1 MTFLKFHLNACP
13 ICLICLDC
21 QNIYGQ
27 ECICQAKEIVWK
39 RKKVEHDYVIDFC
52 HKPLSQQGATNQKVV
67 LDLGFADWVFANISS
82 QIELLSIPNNVNICQ
97 KCMKRYHG
105 KKNDTINKHF
115 TPSDLISVKENCI
128 AVKDDC
134 IIVRE
139 DCIIVKEN
147 CIDSTG
153 LESTMLP
160 SISVLIP
167 SPPNNVQPMKIKAV
181 LHK

>member
-52 HKPLSQQGATNQKVV
+52 HKPLSQQDATNQKVV

-105 KKNDTINKHF
+105 KKN
-115 TPSDLISVKENCI
+115 ENCI